1 MTISV
6 EPISRAVGSTAELA
20 AWARTVRY
28 EDIPSSTLAL
38 ARSQLVSTLA
48 AVRASLTHP
57 LGRALVATFGAPL
70 HRDPKQSAAAL
81 AGLATCLD
89 FDDVAFVGHLS
100 ASCVTV
106 PVAYAR
112 GLEMDGRALLT
123 TLVVANECAA
133 RLTAATIL
141 GPFFRAQANTHC
153 HLVGAATALLHARR
167 APAIEWTSALGLA
180 LGMVPTP
187 LHRAVLGGDIKPL
200 TAALPVRSA
209 LDACDAAA
217 HGMRCTTDLLDGGDG
232 LLAQLS
238 SVPLPELLV
247 AGLGRRWHT
256 DTVGFKRFPGS
267 AYAQAAYECAERL
280 SARLQIRELPSIRRI
295 VVHGCLLTYLLD
307 RKVRPFLDGRRTPV
321 AAANFAVGYGVATI
335 LLTGRL
341 GAEDLAPAALGD
353 EQRWRL
359 ADRVSVEHDTG
370 LTEQMVRATAP
381 LGEALRWAGPRATAW
396 PELQAWAGDELPR
409 RLAELGL
416 PEATFEQATMSIGAR
431 VVIELA
437 DGRRLTEQCD
447 RPIGMTGPATRQHHQ
462 VIAGGKFLGVGGYAE
477 TLSRLERLELLD
489 AEQTARTLATAL
501 CQPFGR

>member
-1 MTISV
+1 MTLSV
-6 EPISRAVGSTAELA
+6 EAIGRAVGSTAELA
-20 AWARTVRY
+20 TWARTVRY
-28 EDIPSSTLAL
+28 ENIPATTLAL
-38 ARSQLVSTLA
+38 ARSQLISTLA
-48 AVRASLTHP
+48 TVRASLSHP

-70 HRDPKQSAAAL
+70 RGEPKQSAAAL

-89 FDDVAFVGHLS
+89 FDDVSFVGHLS
-100 ASCVTV
+100 ASCATV

-112 GLEMDGRALLT
+112 PLGMDGRELLT
-123 TLVVANECAA
+123 TIVVANECAA

-167 APAIEWTSALGLA
+167 APAIEWASALGLA

-187 LHRAVLGGDIKPL
+187 LHRAVLGSDLKPL

-217 HGMRCTTDLLDGGDG
+217 HGMRCTTELLDGGDG

-238 SVPLPELLV
+238 AVPLPDLLV

-280 SARLQIRELPSIRRI
+280 SARLHERELSSIRRI

-321 AAANFAVGYGVATI
+321 AAANFALGYGLATI

-341 GAEDLAPAALGD
+341 GPEDLGPGALDD
-353 EQRWRL
+353 ERRWRL
-359 ADRVSVEHDTG
+359 ADKVSVEHDTA
-370 LTEQMVRATAP
+370 LTEQMLRATAP
-381 LGEALRWAGPRATAW
+381 LGEALRWAGPRAATW
-396 PELQAWAGDELPR
+396 PELQAWAGEELPR

-462 VIAGGKFLGVGGYAE
+462 VIAGAKFLGVGGGAE
-477 TLSRLERLELLD
+477 TLSRLERIETLD
-489 AEQTARTLATAL
+489 HEQTVRTLAVAL
-501 CQPFGR
+501 CQPCAR